1 MNITAACIY
10 CGSANAV
17 ADVYLQAA
25 TRSGTLLAQAGVD
38 VVYGGGRVGLM
49 GLAADAA
56 LAAGG
61 RVIGIIP
68 EHIQKLEV
76 DHRGL
81 TELHVVD
88 SMHARKQM
96 MVERSD
102 AFIILPGGIGTL
114 DELFEII
121 TWKQLKLHDKPVII
135 VNVDGFWDPL
145 VALMGHLESSGFL
158 RKANLA
164 SASSALFTIV
174 ADVEGILPLLAKT
187 PPSQSAPKLELL

>member
-1 MNITAACIY
+1 MNIAAACIY
-10 CGSANAV
+10 CGSAN
-17 ADVYLQAA
+17 DVDEAYQRAA
-25 TRSGTLLAQAGVD
+25 ARTGELLARAGVD

-49 GLAADAA
+49 GIAADAA
-56 LAAGG
+56 LSAGG
-61 RVIGIIP
+61 RVVGIIP
-68 EHIQKLEV
+68 GHIQKLEV

-88 SMHARKQM
+88 SMHTRKQM

-121 TWKQLKLHDKPVII
+121 TWKQLKLHDKPVIV

-145 VALMGHLESSGFL
+145 LSLMGHLETTGFL
-158 RKANLA
+158 RKPNLA
-164 SASSALFTIV
+164 GARSALFTVIT
-174 ADVEGILPLLAKT
+174 DVEALLPLLAKA
-187 PPSQSAPKLELL
+187 PPEKTDPKLELL

>member
-1 MNITAACIY
+1 MNIAAACIY
-10 CGSANAV
+10 CGSANDV
-17 ADVYLQAA
+17 AAA
-25 TRSGTLLAQAGVD
+25 YQRAAARTGELLAQAGVD

-49 GLAADAA
+49 GIAADAA

-61 RVIGIIP
+61 RVVGIIP
-68 EHIQKLEV
+68 AHIQKLEV

-88 SMHARKQM
+88 SMHTRKQM

-121 TWKQLKLHDKPVII
+121 TWRQLKLHDKPVIV

-145 VALMGHLESSGFL
+145 LSLMGHLETTGFL
-158 RKANLA
+158 RKPNLA
-164 SASSALFTIV
+164 GASSALFTV
-174 ADVEGILPLLAKT
+174 VTDVEALLPLLAK
-187 PPSQSAPKLELL
+187 APAPTTAKLELL

>member
-1 MNITAACIY
+1 VNIAAACIY
-10 CGSANAV
+10 CGSANDV
-17 ADVYLQAA
+17 AAA
-25 TRSGTLLAQAGVD
+25 YQRAAARTGELLAQAGVD

-49 GLAADAA
+49 GIAADAA

-61 RVIGIIP
+61 RVVGIIP
-68 EHIQKLEV
+68 AHIQKLEV

-88 SMHARKQM
+88 SMHTRKQM

-121 TWKQLKLHDKPVII
+121 TWRQLKLHDKPVIV

-145 VALMGHLESSGFL
+145 LSLMGHLETTGFL
-158 RKANLA
+158 RKPNLA
-164 SASSALFTIV
+164 GASSALFTV
-174 ADVEGILPLLAKT
+174 VTDVEALLPLLAK
-187 PPSQSAPKLELL
+187 APAPTTAKLELL

>member
-1 MNITAACIY
+1 MKNVKAVCIY
-10 CGSANAV
+10 CGSSNAV
-17 ADVYLQAA
+17 ADSYKQAA
-25 TRSGTLLAQAGVD
+25 TRTGQLLAQAGIE

-49 GLAADAA
+49 GLSADAA

-61 RVIGIIP
+61 RVVGIIP

-81 TELHVVD
+81 SELVVVD
-88 SMHARKQM
+88 SMHTRKRM

-121 TWKQLKLHDKPVII
+121 TWRQLQLHTKPVIV

-145 VALMGHLESSGFL
+145 LALMAHLETTGFM
-158 RKANLA
+158 RKPNLA
-164 SASSALFTIV
+164 GQASQLFHVVT
-174 ADVEGILPLLAKT
+174 DVEAILPLLAQT
-187 PPSQSAPKLELL
+187 APATAPHTQQM